1 MMATQPDLNT
11 VTPSISV
18 VIATLGQRETLFD
31 GLDSALKACE
41 KYPCEIVIVSPNIAL
56 KSIES
61 KCLSRYNQEE
71 LKKLIFVE
79 ETSSGIYE
87 AMNLGLENSNNF
99 YLAFLN
105 DDDRFL
111 PNSIDEIF
119 DSLEYSQPD
128 LVCAT
133 SFVEFKCCGLFHPIF
148 AESKLGSRIIYG
160 GMASCHQSQIWKRQV
175 LLNCKGFRRN
185 LDSRFPLSRKFSEIQ
200 IACDFDLFIRAYKIG
215 ISYKKSEVLLS
226 IVDANGESGKL
237 WRKTNLNLNKV
248 IWLQYRPNL
257 RWFPI
262 LIRNMIGAEIFHRN
276 SRWVHNHD

>member
-1 MMATQPDLNT
+1 MATQPDLNT

-105 DDDRFL
+105 DDDRF
-111 PNSIDEIF
+111 
-119 DSLEYSQPD
+119 
-128 LVCAT
+128 
-133 SFVEFKCCGLFHPIF
+133 
-148 AESKLGSRIIYG
+148 
-160 GMASCHQSQIWKRQV
+160 
-175 LLNCKGFRRN
+175 
-185 LDSRFPLSRKFSEIQ
+185 
-200 IACDFDLFIRAYKIG
+200 
-215 ISYKKSEVLLS
+215 
-226 IVDANGESGKL
+226 
-237 WRKTNLNLNKV
+237 
-248 IWLQYRPNL
+248 
-257 RWFPI
+257 
-262 LIRNMIGAEIFHRN
+262 
-276 SRWVHNHD
+276 